1 MQKVD
6 YDLCVVGG
14 GINGAGIARDAAGRG
29 LSVALIEARDLASA
43 TSSASTK
50 LIHGGL
56 RYLEYFEFQLVRHSL
71 KEREILLGLAPHI
84 IWPLKFVLPH
94 DKAQR
99 PFWMLRLGLFL
110 YDHIGGRKTI
120 DGSRAID
127 FAAHQY
133 GDYLQDKYIKGFEY
147 SDCWVQDSRLVV
159 LNAMDAARRGA
170 DVFTRT
176 ACVNM
181 EPQDGHWTLRL
192 RDTDRGAERSINA
205 KMVVNAAGPWVS
217 GVLEES
223 ALDAPDV
230 PQIRLVKGSHII
242 VKKMFEGDHAY
253 ILQQPDKRIVFA
265 IPYEGDYTLIGTTE
279 EDYQGAPAEAKIS
292 PAEIEYLCA
301 AFNRSFDEQITE
313 DNILWSY
320 SGVRPLFDDGE
331 DAATS
336 TTRDYV
342 LHEHKEYDAPLL
354 SVFGGKLTTYR
365 VLAEQVLDKLVGR
378 EGRWSAGAALPGGD
392 IDGGDFEQF
401 LLQQS
406 QRYAFLP
413 AALSRRYARAYG
425 TAMDVF
431 LNGAHDLSDL
441 GQHIGDD
448 VYEAEIQYLVRYEFA
463 RKLDDILWRRS
474 KLGLHVS
481 EETTRALNVLL
492 PQIVQQASQ

>member
-1 MQKVD
+1 M
-6 YDLCVVGG
+6 
-14 GINGAGIARDAAGRG
+14 
-29 LSVALIEARDLASA
+29 
-43 TSSASTK
+43 
-50 LIHGGL
+50 
-56 RYLEYFEFQLVRHSL
+56 
-71 KEREILLGLAPHI
+71 
-84 IWPLKFVLPH
+84 
-94 DKAQR
+94 
-99 PFWMLRLGLFL
+99 
-110 YDHIGGRKTI
+110 
-120 DGSRAID
+120 
-127 FAAHQY
+127 
-133 GDYLQDKYIKGFEY
+133 
-147 SDCWVQDSRLVV
+147 QDSRLVV

-392 IDGGDFEQF
+392 IDGGDFEIGVYLFGGAINFGVQINKEPHKVF
-401 LLQQS
+401 YTETVTPIPERRDAYLSKNIRWTVKRIIEKVRNELL
-406 QRYAFLP
+406 
-413 AALSRRYARAYG
+413 
-425 TAMDVF
+425 
-431 LNGAHDLSDL
+431 
-441 GQHIGDD
+441 IK
-448 VYEAEIQYLVRYEFA
+448 I
-463 RKLDDILWRRS
+463 
-474 KLGLHVS
+474 
-481 EETTRALNVLL
+481 
-492 PQIVQQASQ
+492 